1 MLYIAPSYNL
11 RFVPMTKT
19 AKSDARQLRK
29 LDFDLSN
36 YFSNTIIPQLFVDSD
51 LILRI
56 FTPPAMKQF
65 SLTYDHV
72 GKHIAD
78 VKDNLR
84 YPDVVEDI
92 QDIVDSTNKILE
104 KEVQTTDGR
113 WFEMTIVPYIE
124 HEKDIINGVII
135 TFVDI
140 TKRFKSM
147 RELEKLNTQ
156 YQTLK
161 YALAHDIRQPISTIT
176 LIADGLLIAH
186 KRNDS
191 LQFGKYIKT
200 LKESSKSLDSLVED
214 FTGRKVEGNGKSVED
229 GLLNIEEICGDILTS
244 LKEEIKEKKIKVTT
258 NLDVNEISFPRNSLR
273 SVFYNL
279 IHNAI
284 KFSDPNKSSA
294 IKIAT
299 EEVKGFVIL
308 SVQDNGVGI
317 PQKDQRRVFKKHS
330 RLSKNIPGTGMGLY
344 VVKKM
349 IEDNKGKIKLE
360 SNKEEGTTFQV
371 FFKTREDRTV

>member
-1 MLYIAPSYNL
+1 
-11 RFVPMTKT
+11 MTNT

-36 YFSNTIIPQLFVDSD
+36 YFSNTIIPQLFVDAD
-51 LILRI
+51 MILRI

-72 GKHIAD
+72 GKNIAD

-92 QDIVDSTNKILE
+92 QSIIDNPAKNLE

-113 WFEMTIVPYIE
+113 WFEMTIVPYTE
-124 HEKDIINGVII
+124 HEKETINGVII

-140 TKRFKSM
+140 TKRLKSM
-147 RELEKLNTQ
+147 KELEKLNSQ

-161 YALAHDIRQPISTIT
+161 YALAHDIRQPIAAIT
-176 LIADGLLIAH
+176 LLADGLFLAH
-186 KRNDS
+186 QKNDS
-191 LQFGKYIKT
+191 SRFEKMIKT
-200 LKESSKSLDSLVED
+200 LKESSKTLDGMVED
-214 FTGRKVEGNGKSVED
+214 FTSGRVDEKKESTDEIA
-229 GLLNIEEICGDILTS
+229 LNIEEICEDILHA

-258 NLDVNEISFPRNSLR
+258 DLKVKEIIFPRNSLR

-284 KFSDPNKSSA
+284 KFSDPKKPSV

-299 EEVKGFVIL
+299 EAVKGFVIL
-308 SVQDNGVGI
+308 CVQDNGLGI
-317 PQKDQRRVFKKHS
+317 PLKDQRRVYKKSS
-330 RLSKNIPGTGMGLY
+330 RLSKKIQGTGMGLY
-344 VVKKM
+344 VVKNM
-349 IEDNKGKIKLE
+349 IEDNKGRIKLE
-360 SNKEEGTTFQV
+360 SNEKDGTTFKV
-371 FFKTREDRTV
+371 FFRNPSEEDE